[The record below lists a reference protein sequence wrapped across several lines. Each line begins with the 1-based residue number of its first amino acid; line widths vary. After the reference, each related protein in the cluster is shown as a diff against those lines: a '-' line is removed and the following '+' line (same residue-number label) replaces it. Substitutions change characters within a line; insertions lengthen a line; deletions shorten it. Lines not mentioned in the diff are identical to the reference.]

1 MIKKLVVT
9 TLGVGVL
16 GGVLGATNLGSYV
29 TTGCRQVSDSVED
42 SVPMTFQIDRARN
55 MVRDLEPEI
64 RNSMHVIAKEEV
76 EVAELDKRLATATAK
91 ADKDK
96 SEIMRLQSDLSSG
109 KNVFHYAGHSYSEGE
124 VKEDLARRFNRYKT
138 VDGTIESLQQMRD
151 ARQRNLDAAREKLT
165 AMMGAQRQL
174 QVDVENLEAKLKLV
188 EVAEASSDFQFDDSK
203 LARAKQL
210 MVDIRTKLDVAAK
223 LANADTTFQEEIPLD
238 ETDAEDVTT
247 QVAEYFGLE
256 SDSDELEA
264 HGEAKIA
271 TASFSE

>member
-9 TLGVGVL
+9 TLGVGLL
-16 GGVLGATNLGSYV
+16 GGVLGATNLGSYL

-64 RNSMHVIAKEEV
+64 RHSMHVIAKEEV
-76 EVAELDKRLATATAK
+76 EVAELDRRLETATAK
-91 ADKDK
+91 AGKDK
-96 SEIMRLQSDLSSG
+96 SEIIRLQSDLSSG
-109 KNVFHYAGHSYSEGE
+109 KNVFRYAGHSYSEGE

-165 AMMGAQRQL
+165 AMIGAQRQL

-256 SDSDELEA
+256 SDHS
-264 HGEAKIA
+264 EAKIA

>member
-9 TLGVGVL
+9 TLGVGLL

-64 RNSMHVIAKEEV
+64 RHSMHVIAKEEV
-76 EVAELDKRLATATAK
+76 EVAELDKRLETATAK
-91 ADKDK
+91 ASKDK

-109 KNVFHYAGHSYSEGE
+109 KNVFRYAGHSYSEGE

-165 AMMGAQRQL
+165 AMIGAQRQL

-238 ETDAEDVTT
+238 ETEAEDVTT

-256 SDSDELEA
+256 SENDELEA

>member
-9 TLGVGVL
+9 TLGVGLL

-64 RNSMHVIAKEEV
+64 RHSMHVIAKEEV
-76 EVAELDKRLATATAK
+76 EVAELDRRLETATAK

-109 KNVFHYAGHSYSEGE
+109 KNVFRYAGHSYSEGE

-165 AMMGAQRQL
+165 AMIGAQRQL

-238 ETDAEDVTT
+238 ETEAEDVTT

-256 SDSDELEA
+256 SESDELEA

>member
-29 TTGCRQVSDSVED
+29 TTGCRQVSNSVEE
-42 SVPMTFQIDRARN
+42 SVPMAFQIDRARN

-64 RNSMHVIAKEEV
+64 RHSMHVIAKEEV
-76 EVAELDKRLATATAK
+76 EVAELDRRLEVATNK
-91 ADKDK
+91 AEKDK

-109 KNVFHYAGHSYSEGE
+109 KNVFRYAGHSYSKDE

-165 AMMGAQRQL
+165 AMIGAQRQL

-238 ETDAEDVTT
+238 ETHAEDVTT

-256 SDSDELEA
+256 SESNDLEA
-264 HGEAKIA
+264 RGEAKIA

>member
-9 TLGVGVL
+9 TLGVGLL
-16 GGVLGATNLGSYV
+16 GGVLGTTNLGSYL

-64 RNSMHVIAKEEV
+64 RHSMHVIAKEEV
-76 EVAELDKRLATATAK
+76 EVGELDKRLETATAK
-91 ADKDK
+91 AGKDK

-109 KNVFHYAGHSYSEGE
+109 KNVFRYAGHSYSEGE

-165 AMMGAQRQL
+165 AMIGAQRQL

-238 ETDAEDVTT
+238 ETEAEDVTT

-256 SDSDELEA
+256 QEGDELEA